1 MVMTQRL
8 GTWCTAASLVLLLA
22 PATALAQLNCMV
34 PTRERGDGG
43 ARANASRA
51 AFRNRVLA
59 IERIVKENQHFMT
72 GIRPIRVRTTI
83 DYGDVQPRTAIVN
96 TVAYNREAWLAK
108 GCDVIPQADRGG
120 GVSDGAV
127 HVTVN
132 DPRTFFGGSDNDGVL
147 ETFTEPVRSGEF
159 GGFPE
164 FNGMYVLLARP
175 GFVPWVP
182 VTIAD
187 VLDREGRR
195 LERDLEEWSRDKQRP
210 GMNEADID
218 KSYALLRQLDPK
230 AAEEQRAAM
239 IKVMH
244 EARAQRVKFEAE
256 QDADLARRRVE
267 LDAYRRSFTPERL
280 ASQATV
286 GHFPDGR
293 VKVDDQKGRKLVK
306 VDPAVARLNPDAIHF
321 MRVFVGGVA
330 TDPVPGRWPWM
341 QRTKAAVDLAGLARL
356 IE

>member
-1 MVMTQRL
+1 MVMRHRE
-8 GTWCTAASLVLLLA
+8 GGWCAAALVVVFLV
-22 PATALAQLNCMV
+22 PATAWAQLDCV
-34 PTRERGDGG
+34 VATRERPAG
-43 ARANASRA
+43 AQANASRA

-59 IERIVKENQHFMT
+59 VERIVQENQNFMA
-72 GIRPIRVRTTI
+72 GVRPIRVRTTI
-83 DYGDVQPRTAIVN
+83 DYGDAQPRTAIVN

-164 FNGMYVLLARP
+164 YNGMYVLLARP

-187 VLDREGRR
+187 VLDREVRR
-195 LERDLEEWSRDKQRP
+195 LDSDLQEWVRDKQRP
-210 GMNEADID
+210 WMNEADIE
-218 KSYALLRQLDPK
+218 KSYALLRKLDPK
-230 AAEEQRAAM
+230 AADEQRAAM
-239 IKVMH
+239 IKVMQDT
-244 EARAQRVKFEAE
+244 RAQRITFEAE
-256 QDADLARRRVE
+256 RDAHFVRRREE

-280 ASQATV
+280 AAQATV

-293 VKVDDQKGRKLVK
+293 VKVDDPMGRKLVK
-306 VDPAVARLNPDAIHF
+306 VAPAVAHLNPDAIHF

-341 QRTKAAVDLAGLARL
+341 QRTKAAIDLAALARL